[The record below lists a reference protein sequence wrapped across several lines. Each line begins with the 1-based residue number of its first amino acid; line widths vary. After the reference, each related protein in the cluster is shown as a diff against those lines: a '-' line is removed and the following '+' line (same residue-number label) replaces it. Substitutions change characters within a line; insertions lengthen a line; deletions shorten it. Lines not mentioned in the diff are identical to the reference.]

1 MIIKPFFI
9 KNARLLSLAFCCAIV
24 FWACQNETPKSKDE
38 FAATGIPEI
47 DKITA
52 LLKNDVKNDSLW
64 SLRGTAFYDA
74 ANDNEELYDFAIRDF
89 QRAIQLDSNKY
100 ENYHALADAQLDFN
114 QSQQAIKTLETVLK
128 RSPDREFTLLKL
140 SEFHL
145 IVKQYGQAMACA
157 NIILEKNRNNSD
169 ANFMVGR
176 VLKEQGDTLAALT
189 AFQRS
194 VQANSD
200 NYDAYMQLGL
210 LCAEQGSPLALLNYN
225 NALRIDSTKTE
236 ALYAKAMYYQSE
248 KKPQF
253 EKALALYRKI
263 VVLDPQ
269 NTDAIFNTGIIQLEQ
284 EKFAEAKT
292 SFELSTKT
300 DATCGKCF
308 YYRAVIAEKQKDI
321 PAARQ
326 FLEQAL
332 KLEPE
337 NESIKTA
344 LAGLK

>member
-1 MIIKPFFI
+1 MRFKPFFI
-9 KNARLLSLAFCCAIV
+9 QKVALLSLVVAATITLFSCGTEA
-24 FWACQNETPKSKDE
+24 PKGKDE

-74 ANDNEELYDFAIRDF
+74 ATENDELYDFAIRDF

-114 QSQQAIKTLETVLK
+114 QSQQGIKTLEVVLK
-128 RSPDREFTLLKL
+128 RSPNREFTLLKL

-145 IVKQYGQAMACA
+145 IVKQYAQAMACA
-157 NIILEKNRNNSD
+157 NIILEKNRTHSD

-210 LCAEQGSPLALLNYN
+210 LCAEQKSPLALLNYN

-236 ALYAKAMYYQSE
+236 AMYAKAMYYQE
-248 KKPQF
+248 QKEPQL

-269 NTDAIFNTGIIQLEQ
+269 HTDAIFNTGIIQLEQ
-284 EKFAEAKT
+284 EKFAEAKA

-300 DATCGKCF
+300 DATCGRCF

-326 FLEQAL
+326 FLQQAM
-332 KLEPE
+332 KLEPD

>member
-1 MIIKPFFI
+1 MRSFSIKITSFLAFTLAFFI
-9 KNARLLSLAFCCAIV
+9 TLG
-24 FWACQNETPKSKDE
+24 CQTETTKSKDE
-38 FAATGIPEI
+38 FAPTGIPEI

-64 SLRGTAFYDA
+64 ALRGAAFYQNA
-74 ANDNEELYDFAIRDF
+74 EENNDLYDQAIRDY

-114 QSQQAIKTLETVLK
+114 QSQAGIVTLETVLK
-128 RSPDREFTLLKL
+128 RSPNREFTLLKL

-145 IVKQYGQAMACA
+145 IVKQYGQSLACS
-157 NIILEKNRNNSD
+157 NIILEKNRNHSE
-169 ANFMVGR
+169 ANYMVGR

-200 NYDAYMQLGL
+200 NYDAYMELGL
-210 LCAEQGSPLALLNYN
+210 LCAAQKSPLVLLYYN
-225 NALRIDSTKTE
+225 NALRVDSTKTE
-236 ALYAKAMYYQSE
+236 ALYAKAMYYQEE
-248 KKPQF
+248 KKPDF
-253 EKALALYRKI
+253 AKALALYHKI
-263 VVLDPQ
+263 VLIDPQ
-269 NTDAIFNTGIIQLEQ
+269 HTDAIFNTGILQLEQ
-284 EKFAEAKT
+284 EQFADAKA

-308 YYRAVIAEKQKDI
+308 YYRAVIAEKQKDV

-326 FLEQAL
+326 FLQQAL
-332 KLEPE
+332 NLEPN
-337 NESIKTA
+337 NESVKKA
-344 LAGLK
+344 LEGLK